1 MTFLSRGGVLEVME
15 REAHRPARGN
25 GLSWFAKCL
34 QLMMSV
40 TGYGIFHEVCGVKM
54 AFEGGINL

>member
-1 MTFLSRGGVLEVME
+1 MEVME
-15 REAHRPARGN
+15 REANRPRRGN
-25 GLSWFAKCL
+25 ELSPLAKCL